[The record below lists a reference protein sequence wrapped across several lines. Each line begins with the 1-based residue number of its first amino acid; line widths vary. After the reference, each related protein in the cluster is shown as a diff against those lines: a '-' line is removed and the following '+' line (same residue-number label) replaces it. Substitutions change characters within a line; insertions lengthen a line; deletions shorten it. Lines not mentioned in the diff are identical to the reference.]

1 MSSPDIGYWL
11 GFHLV
16 PGVSAGRL
24 ETLIARFGS
33 LEAAWHA
40 SPAALRQ
47 AGLPERVV
55 EALVE
60 KRRQLD
66 LGRELERARRS
77 GATLIPLAEDAYPRL
92 LKEIASP
99 PLVLFV
105 RGELRAEDEQA
116 IALVGTRRPTAYGK
130 DVALQLSGELASRGV
145 VIVSGLARGIDRVAH
160 EAALDAGGRTIAVLG
175 SGIDVIYPPEHA
187 RLAERIAGQG
197 ALVTEFP
204 PGEQPMAKNFPV
216 RNRLISGLSLG
227 VVVVEAPR
235 KSGALITANFA
246 ADQGRTVYAVPG
258 PIFSPMS
265 AGTLQL
271 LREGATPIGSAEDIL
286 RDLRLEARQ
295 LTLEARAA
303 LPASP
308 EEREILAHL
317 RPGPC
322 HIDDLAAQ
330 LGLGISQVSALLM
343 QMQLKGLV
351 RHLGA
356 QHYAGA

>member
-1 MSSPDIGYWL
+1 VSSPEIGYWL

-24 ETLIARFGS
+24 QTLRACFES

-40 SPAALRQ
+40 SPRALQQ

-60 KRRQLD
+60 RRRQLD

-77 GATLIPLAEDAYPRL
+77 GARLVALEDDCYPRL
-92 LKEIASP
+92 LKEMASP

-105 RGELRAEDEQA
+105 RGELRPEDEQA
-116 IALVGTRRPTAYGK
+116 LALVGTRRPTAYGK
-130 DVALQLSGELASRGV
+130 DVARQLSGELASHGV
-145 VIVSGLARGIDRVAH
+145 TIVSGLARGIDRIAH
-160 EAALDAGGRTIAVLG
+160 EAALEAGGRTIAVLG
-175 SGIDVIYPPEHA
+175 NGLDVVYPPEHA
-187 RLAERIAGQG
+187 PLADRIAGQG

-204 PGEQPMAKNFPV
+204 PGEQPLAKNFPV

-246 ADQGRTVYAVPG
+246 LDQGRTVYAVPG
-258 PIFSPMS
+258 SIFSPMS

-271 LREGATPIGSAEDIL
+271 LREGATPIGSAGEIL
-286 RDLRLEARQ
+286 DDLRLEARQ
-295 LTLEARAA
+295 LALEARTL

-308 EEREILAHL
+308 EERDILAHL
-317 RPGPC
+317 AAGPC
-322 HIDDLAAQ
+322 HIDELAAQ
-330 LGLGISQVSALLM
+330 LGLAVSQVSALVL

-356 QHYAGA
+356 QHYASA